1 VGRTFATED
10 SSFAILPNGR
20 WELSDFPSVFS
31 LMALIRS
38 LVSVPESHPF
48 HSGARCIH
56 IYTSTVTTRHLQS
69 LLSSRAPKRLHRMPE
84 ELKFTRSDGDSSLW
98 PVCEQFKDEK
108 RWERLE
114 HDHDHVIQYLDK
126 LSAQLSDSFGRPGT
140 CASPLLLHTY

>member
-1 VGRTFATED
+1 
-10 SSFAILPNGR
+10 
-20 WELSDFPSVFS
+20 
-31 LMALIRS
+31 
-38 LVSVPESHPF
+38 
-48 HSGARCIH
+48 
-56 IYTSTVTTRHLQS
+56 
-69 LLSSRAPKRLHRMPE
+69 MPE

-98 PVCEQFKDEK
+98 PVCEQFKDKK